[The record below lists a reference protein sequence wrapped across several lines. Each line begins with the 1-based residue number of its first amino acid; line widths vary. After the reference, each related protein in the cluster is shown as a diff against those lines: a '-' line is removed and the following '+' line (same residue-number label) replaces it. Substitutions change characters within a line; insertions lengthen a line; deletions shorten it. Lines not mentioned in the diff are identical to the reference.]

1 MAKWSLNLNIY
12 KRKNMPSEELIP
24 ITFNK
29 IMQSRS
35 YTVIILGTDQKRFAI
50 YTDPSVGRNIQVY
63 LTEDNK
69 PRPFTHDLI
78 NAIFQ
83 GLNITPIQIVI
94 TDIEDTIYFARL
106 YLEQQIGEQKTIL
119 EIDARPSD
127 CITLALLNNIP
138 VFCRKEI
145 LEKAVPVE
153 E

>member
-1 MAKWSLNLNIY
+1 MTS
-12 KRKNMPSEELIP
+12 ELIP

-50 YTDPSVGRNIQVY
+50 YTDPSVGRNIQTY
-63 LTEDNK
+63 LTEEHK
-69 PRPFTHDLI
+69 PRPYTHDLI
-78 NAIFQ
+78 NALFRGFEIKP
-83 GLNITPIQIVI
+83 LQIVI
-94 TDIEDTIYFARL
+94 NDIEDTIYFARI
-106 YLEQQIGEQKTIL
+106 YLEQQNAEQKTVV

>member
-1 MAKWSLNLNIY
+1 MAS
-12 KRKNMPSEELIP
+12 ELIP

-35 YTVIILGTDQKRFAI
+35 YTVIILGTSEKRFAI
-50 YTDPSVGRNIQVY
+50 YTDPQVGRHIQTF
-63 LTEDNK
+63 LTSEQK
-69 PRPFTHDLI
+69 TRPLTHDLM
-78 NAIFQ
+78 NSIFR
-83 GLNITPIQIVI
+83 GLNVKPLQIVI
-94 TDIEDTIYFARL
+94 SDIEDTIYFARL
-106 YLEQQIGEQKTIL
+106 YLEQEIVDQKIIL

-127 CITLALLNNIP
+127 CVTLALMENIP

>member
-1 MAKWSLNLNIY
+1 MVS
-12 KRKNMPSEELIP
+12 ELIP

-50 YTDPSVGRNIQVY
+50 YTDPTVGKNIQTY
-63 LTEDNK
+63 LTEEHK
-69 PRPFTHDLI
+69 PRPYTHDLI
-78 NAIFQ
+78 NAIFR
-83 GLNITPIQIVI
+83 GLEIKPIQIVI
-94 TDIEDTIYFARL
+94 NDIEDTVYFARI
-106 YLEQQIGEQKTIL
+106 YLEQQQGEQKTIL